1 MLHLRR
7 LSQRALPVASL
18 RALKLLL
25 SPTRVQKTLQKK
37 RHPHLRA
44 VLKNPTLKP
53 PKKPPSLRRKPLA
66 PRAALRKSLLQ
77 KATLKVLLLAM
88 LRVFLRALQ
97 RLLQKSPPLS
107 CVLLRPQAQK
117 GPLVRPP
124 LSLTC
129 WDSTKVSTRVFLMAV
144 TLARKSHLLSPVP
157 RRAVLKRA
165 VLRSPISPADPLSTL
180 ACGTTGNN

>member
-1 MLHLRR
+1 MQGQPLQPHLKQQPALNLLRQRR
-7 LSQRALPVASL
+7 HSLRALPAAFL

-66 PRAALRKSLLQ
+66 LRAVLRKSPLQ

-88 LRVFLRALQ
+88 LRVSLRALQ

-117 GPLVRPP
+117 GL
-124 LSLTC
+124 
-129 WDSTKVSTRVFLMAV
+129 
-144 TLARKSHLLSPVP
+144 
-157 RRAVLKRA
+157 
-165 VLRSPISPADPLSTL
+165 
-180 ACGTTGNN
+180 